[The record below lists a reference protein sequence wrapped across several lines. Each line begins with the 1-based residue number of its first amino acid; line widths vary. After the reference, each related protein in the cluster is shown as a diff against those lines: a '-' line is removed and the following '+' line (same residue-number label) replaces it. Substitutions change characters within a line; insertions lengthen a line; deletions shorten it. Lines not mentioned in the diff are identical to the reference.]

1 MRRLAFLALGFLA
14 GAAVGVF
21 LAGEVISWAPPS
33 NVTRL
38 ERRLILTELENERL
52 RGLVAEH
59 ERAKSLEKSKAQR
72 AEIERQVEAI
82 RGLKFKTPVDY
93 NVLGRAE
100 IKAVVAGKLAE
111 VYSEQEFTAMSAAFA
126 RLGLLPENFPLR
138 QTYIDLL
145 GEQIAAFYDQHQH
158 KLFMFEDA
166 TLDNAQN
173 RIVLAHEL
181 THALADQ
188 HFALRTLP
196 LEIKNNDDRAVAASA
211 LVEGEATLVMS
222 DFMLRNLSLGALK
235 DNLAGALGQSME
247 QLQKAPRFL
256 RESLI
261 FPYLRGQELC
271 AVLMTQGGYEAV
283 SEAYNNPPSSTAQVL
298 HPEKY
303 LAQPREEPIA
313 VEWPATQMEGRPPS
327 IDNVAGEFAIR
338 ILLAE
343 TTGDARA
350 AEKAA
355 EGWRGDRYLSYGNGE
370 ALVWKTLWASEA
382 EAAEF
387 FAAQRQAWEK
397 RYAPAAPRSEA
408 QSFSADAPRALRLIH
423 ARESV
428 LCIDAPVA
436 ATAERLR
443 EQFGQ

>member
-1 MRRLAFLALGFLA
+1 MHRILYFVLGFLI
-14 GAAVGVF
+14 GFWVLPFFPFGN
-21 LAGEVISWAPPS
+21 EAPRMLGKL
-33 NVTRL
+33 T
-38 ERRLILTELENERL
+38 RRLVLAERENERL
-52 RGLVAEH
+52 RTLVAGY
-59 ERAKSLEKSKAQR
+59 EREKTLEKSKAQR

-82 RGLKFKTPVDY
+82 RGLKFKSPVDY

-111 VYSEQEFTAMSAAFA
+111 VYSEQEFAAMSAAFA

-196 LEIKNNDDRAVAASA
+196 LEIKNNDDRAAAASA

-222 DFMLRNLSLGALK
+222 EFMLRNLSLATLK
-235 DNLAGALGQSME
+235 DNLAGMLGQSME

-256 RESLI
+256 REGLI
-261 FPYLRGQELC
+261 FPYLRGQEFC
-271 AVLMTQGGYEAV
+271 AALMAQGGYDAV
-283 SEAYNNPPSSTAQVL
+283 TRAYQDPPSSTAQVL

-303 LAQPREEPIA
+303 FAQPREEPLA
-313 VEWPATQMEGRPPS
+313 VGWTNPKLDGRAPAV
-327 IDNVAGEFAIR
+327 DNVVGEFAIR
-338 ILLAE
+338 ILLDEA
-343 TTGDARA
+343 TGDAQNA
-350 AEKAA
+350 DKAA
-355 EGWRGDRYLSYGNGE
+355 AGWRGDRYLSFGNGD
-370 ALVWKTLWASEA
+370 ALAWATLWANEA

-387 FAAQRQAWEK
+387 FAVQQRALQK
-397 RYAPAAPRSEA
+397 RYAPPAPRTEP
-408 QSFSADAPRALRLIH
+408 QSFAADTPRALRLVQKGE
-423 ARESV
+423 RV
-428 LCIDAPVA
+428 LCIDAPDS
-436 ATAERLR
+436 ATAERMR